1 MFGRKTLR
9 PHDNCRRPKEP
20 MKRYV
25 VSMALAAGIVAVA
38 WLSGSLRDSNSVH
51 FGTNVIQ
58 LNGSNF
64 QQVVLASTTPV
75 LVDFW
80 APSCAPCRVMVPT
93 ISGLADEFHN
103 RVVIGAVNVDDETA
117 LADKFNIEG
126 IPAVFII
133 KDGKPVHQFLGLREK
148 GEFAEVLN
156 QMLSG
161 KPPAA
166 SAQEAK

>member
-1 MFGRKTLR
+1 
-9 PHDNCRRPKEP
+9 
-20 MKRYV
+20 MKRYAV
-25 VSMALAAGIVAVA
+25 WMALAAGIVAVV
-38 WLSGSLRDSNSVH
+38 WLSGSARDSNVH

-126 IPAVFII
+126 IPAVFIF

-156 QMLSG
+156 QVLSG
-161 KPPAA
+161 KLPAA